1 MIFSKKFI
9 PSLFTILN
17 ALCGFIS
24 IIESSKGEFNSAALF
39 IIYAGMFDFFDGIIA
54 RFLKS
59 SSKFGVELDSLAD
72 VISFGLAPSFLIY
85 SLHFQFY
92 NQIGILFSSTF
103 LIFSALRLAR
113 FNVDLVGTEKD
124 KFFGLPTP
132 VVAFTICTYL
142 LFYHNNI
149 FSNELSKYFIL
160 IIAIIIPALMITK
173 IEYLVFPKI
182 NKKFITEHPLKFSFL
197 IFIIA
202 IIITTKGYAVFPL
215 CILYILSGFYNEVK
229 RIIIKSLHKR

>member
-85 SLHFQFY
+85 SVHFHSY

-132 VVAFTICTYL
+132 VVAFTICTYF

-149 FSNELSKYFIL
+149 FSSELSKYFIL
-160 IIAIIIPALMITK
+160 IIALIIPTLMITK

-182 NKKFITEHPLKFSFL
+182 NKRFITEHPLKFSFL

-202 IIITTKGYAVFPL
+202 IIIITKGFAIFPL
-215 CILYILSGFYNEVK
+215 CILYILSGFYNEMK
-229 RIIIKSLHKR
+229 RIIIKGFHKK